1 MLRRPAPSF
10 SHPDTHIAGRIFGN
24 MDVQDHEKY
33 VEFDFSNGSEY
44 DKNIYQNGVVFASH
58 DGEIFIEASGR
69 DYNPKGYVVHRPF
82 IEEIQGAYLFGT
94 FQAAYARLFTEG
106 TAPTAKAEMNLIKP
120 AGKGNVYNDIEL
132 RLNTFGVLGISD
144 TDSTSDF
151 NLPLHVSGSPIG
163 SINNSGDP
171 LGLYYE
177 VADSGV
183 DELNLFTKGHFQP
196 S

>member
-1 MLRRPAPSF
+1 
-10 SHPDTHIAGRIFGN
+10 
-24 MDVQDHEKY
+24 
-33 VEFDFSNGSEY
+33 
-44 DKNIYQNGVVFASH
+44 
-58 DGEIFIEASGR
+58 
-69 DYNPKGYVVHRPF
+69 
-82 IEEIQGAYLFGT
+82 
-94 FQAAYARLFTEG
+94 
-106 TAPTAKAEMNLIKP
+106 MNLIKP

-132 RLNTFGVLGISD
+132 RLNTFVVLGISD